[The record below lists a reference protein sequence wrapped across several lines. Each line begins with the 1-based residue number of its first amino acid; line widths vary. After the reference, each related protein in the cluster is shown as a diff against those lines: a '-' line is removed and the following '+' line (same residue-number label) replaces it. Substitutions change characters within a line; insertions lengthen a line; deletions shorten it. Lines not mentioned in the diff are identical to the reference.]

1 MIQQEMLQ
9 YQAMDIELNR
19 IERDLKKN
27 ESFVKR
33 KEMKLALQ
41 KSEEQLSR
49 LDQKSAELRN
59 QLERANQTL
68 AKLGEIMEE
77 YNKQLTDIEDQDEL
91 NYLNKK
97 LDGQL
102 EQLAALEREIKQ
114 IIKDGEDMDKA
125 FERLSKVQM
134 PRLAAEYSKSN
145 ADFEKATLEVKPR
158 VLELRKQQAELK
170 NAIDPTLFDRY
181 KKLAETVHP
190 VFVPL
195 ENGNRCGGCRME
207 MPSAM
212 VASQMAEKGLMR
224 CEHCGRIIYKN
235 D

>member
-33 KEMKLALQ
+33 KEMKMALQ
-41 KSEEQLSR
+41 KGEEQLTR
-49 LDQKSAELRN
+49 LDQKTLELRN
-59 QLERANQTL
+59 QLERANQSL
-68 AKLGEIMEE
+68 SKLGEIFEE
-77 YNKQLTDIEDQDEL
+77 YNKQLPDIEDQDEL

-102 EQLAALEREIKQ
+102 EQLAALEKDIKQ
-114 IIKDGEDMDKA
+114 ILKDGEDMDKA

-134 PRLAAEYSKSN
+134 PRLVSEYNKCN
-145 ADFEKATLEVKPR
+145 ADFEKATLAVKPR
-158 VLELRKQQAELK
+158 VLELRKKQAELK
-170 NAIDPTLFDRY
+170 NAIEPNLFDRY

-195 ENGNRCGGCRME
+195 EDGNRCGGCRMD
-207 MPSAM
+207 MPSAV
-212 VASQMAEKGLMR
+212 VAAQMAEKGLMR
-224 CEHCGRIIYKN
+224 CEHCGRIIYKK

>member
-9 YQAMDIELNR
+9 YQAMDVELNK

-33 KEMKLALQ
+33 KELKLALQ
-41 KSEEQLSR
+41 KSEEQITR
-49 LDQKSAELRN
+49 LDQKTAELRN
-59 QLERANQTL
+59 QLEKATQTL
-68 AKLGEIMEE
+68 SKLVDVFDDH
-77 YNKQLTDIEDQDEL
+77 NKQLTDIEDQDEL

-97 LDGQL
+97 LDAQF
-102 EQLAALEREIKQ
+102 EQLAAVERDVKQ
-114 IIKDGEDMDKA
+114 ILKDGEEMEKA

-134 PRLAAEYSKSN
+134 PRLAAEYGKCNSE
-145 ADFEKATLEVKPR
+145 FEKATLEVKPR

-170 NAIDPTLFDRY
+170 SSIDSDLFDRY
-181 KKLAETVHP
+181 KKLSETVHP

-224 CEHCGRIIYKN
+224 CENCGRIIYKK

>member
-33 KEMKLALQ
+33 KEMKMALQ
-41 KSEEQLSR
+41 KGEEQLTR
-49 LDQKSAELRN
+49 LDQKTLELRN
-59 QLERANQTL
+59 QLERANQSLT
-68 AKLGEIMEE
+68 KLGEIIEE
-77 YNKQLTDIEDQDEL
+77 YNKQLPDIEDQDEL

-97 LDGQL
+97 LDSQL
-102 EQLAALEREIKQ
+102 EQLAALEKDIKQ
-114 IIKDGEDMDKA
+114 ILKDGEDMDKA

-134 PRLAAEYSKSN
+134 PRLVSEYNKCN
-145 ADFEKATLEVKPR
+145 ADFEKATLAVKPR
-158 VLELRKQQAELK
+158 VLELRKKQAELK
-170 NAIDPTLFDRY
+170 NAIEPNLFDRY

-195 ENGNRCGGCRME
+195 EDGNRCGGCRMD
-207 MPSAM
+207 MPSAV
-212 VASQMAEKGLMR
+212 VAAQMAEKGLMR
-224 CEHCGRIIYKN
+224 CEHCGRIIYKK

>member
-1 MIQQEMLQ
+1 MIQQEMLN
-9 YQAMDIELNR
+9 YQQMDIELNR
-19 IERDLKKN
+19 IERDLRKN

-33 KEMKLALQ
+33 KELKLALQ

-49 LDQKSAELRN
+49 LDQKSLELRS
-59 QLERANQTL
+59 QLERATQTL
-68 AKLGEIMEE
+68 TKLSESLEDH
-77 YNKQLTDIEDQDEL
+77 NKQLSDIEDQDEL
-91 NYLNKK
+91 NYLSKK
-97 LDGQL
+97 VDAQL

-114 IIKDGEDMDKA
+114 VLKEGDEMDKT

-134 PRLAAEYSKSN
+134 PRLAAEYSKCN

-170 NAIDPTLFDRY
+170 NAIAPDLFDRY

-212 VASQMAEKGLMR
+212 VASKIAEKGLMR
-224 CEHCGRIIYKN
+224 CEHCGRIIYNK